1 VEFFAFDEVY
11 LERLVS
17 GDFRTEQ
24 HFVTYFSQL
33 IQLKLRSRVQS
44 SEIVDEL
51 KQEIFV
57 RVFAVLRGREGIR
70 QASRLGAFV
79 NSVCNNVLLEHYRS
93 SSRTTPLQQEDEEE
107 VEIPDLKVDI
117 LGSVMSGETA
127 SRVRSVLEG
136 LGERD
141 RRLLRAIFLEEQDK
155 DDVCRDFQ
163 VDRSY
168 LRVLLHR
175 AKQTFK
181 SQFIRKEGGGES
193 GMVASGGRE

>member
-1 VEFFAFDEVY
+1 MEFFAFDEVY
-11 LERLVS
+11 LEKLRS

-24 HFVTYFSQL
+24 HFVSYFSQL

-44 SEIVDEL
+44 SEVVDEL

-57 RVFAVLRGREGIR
+57 RFFSVLRGKEGIR
-70 QASRLGAFV
+70 QGSRLGAFV

-93 SSRTTPLQQEDEEE
+93 SSRTTPLQEDEEE

-117 LGSVMSGETA
+117 LGSVLSGEIA
-127 SRVRSVLEG
+127 SRVRAVLDG

-141 RRLLRAIFLEEQDK
+141 RRLLKAVFLEEQDK
-155 DDVCRDFQ
+155 DDVCRDFH

-175 AKQTFK
+175 AKQTFR
-181 SQFIRKEGGGES
+181 SHFTKEAGGGQP
-193 GMVASGGRE
+193 GLVTSGGKG

>member
-1 VEFFAFDEVY
+1 V
-11 LERLVS
+11 
-17 GDFRTEQ
+17 
-24 HFVTYFSQL
+24 
-33 IQLKLRSRVQS
+33 
-44 SEIVDEL
+44 VDEL

-57 RVFAVLRGREGIR
+57 RVFAVLRGKEGIR

-93 SSRTTPLQQEDEEE
+93 SSRTTALQEDEEE
-107 VEIPDLKVDI
+107 VEIPDLKIDI

-127 SRVRSVLEG
+127 SRVRSVLDG

-141 RRLLRAIFLEEQDK
+141 RRLLKAIFLEEQDK
-155 DDVCRDFQ
+155 DDVCRDFH

-181 SQFIRKEGGGES
+181 SQFMSKEGGGQPDLA
-193 GMVASGGRE
+193 ASGGKG

>member
-1 VEFFAFDEVY
+1 MDFFAFDEAY
-11 LERLVS
+11 LERLRS

-24 HFVTYFSQL
+24 HFVAYFSQL

-44 SEIVDEL
+44 SEVVDEL
-51 KQEIFV
+51 KQETFV
-57 RVFAVLRGREGIR
+57 RFFAVLRGKEGIR

-93 SSRTTPLQQEDEEE
+93 SSRTTPLQEQEEE

-117 LGSVMSGETA
+117 LGSVLSGETA
-127 SRVRSVLEG
+127 RHVRSVLDG

-141 RRLLRAIFLEEQDK
+141 RRLLKAVFLDEQDK

-163 VDRSY
+163 VDRGY

-181 SQFIRKEGGGES
+181 SQFTKKEGGGQP
-193 GMVASGGRE
+193 GLVASGGKG

>member
-1 VEFFAFDEVY
+1 LEFFAFDEVY
-11 LERLVS
+11 LEKLRS

-24 HFVTYFSQL
+24 HFVSYFSQL

-44 SEIVDEL
+44 SEVVDEL

-57 RVFAVLRGREGIR
+57 RFFSVLRGKEGIR
-70 QASRLGAFV
+70 QGSRLGAFV

-93 SSRTTPLQQEDEEE
+93 SSRTTPLQEDEEE

-117 LGSVMSGETA
+117 LGSVLSGEIA
-127 SRVRSVLEG
+127 SRVRAVLDG

-141 RRLLRAIFLEEQDK
+141 RRLLKAVFLEEQDK
-155 DDVCRDFQ
+155 DDVCRDFH

-175 AKQTFK
+175 AKQTFR
-181 SQFIRKEGGGES
+181 SHFTKEAGGGQP
-193 GMVASGGRE
+193 GLVTSGGKG

>member
-1 VEFFAFDEVY
+1 MEFFAFDDVY
-11 LERLVS
+11 LERLRS

-24 HFVTYFSQL
+24 HFVSYFSQL

-44 SEIVDEL
+44 NEVVEEL
-51 KQEIFV
+51 KQETFV
-57 RVFAVLRGREGIR
+57 RFFAVLRGQEGIR
-70 QASRLGAFV
+70 QANRLGAFV

-93 SSRTTPLQQEDEEE
+93 SSRTTPLQQEEDEEID
-107 VEIPDLKVDI
+107 VPDVRVDT
-117 LGSVMSGETA
+117 LGAVMSGQI
-127 SRVRSVLEG
+127 SGLVRSVLEG

-141 RRLLRAIFLEEQDK
+141 RRLLKAVFLDEQDK
-155 DDVCRDFQ
+155 DDVCREFQ

-181 SQFIRKEGGGES
+181 SQFLKEE
-193 GMVASGGRE
+193 GRGSAVR

>member
-11 LERLVS
+11 LEKLRS

-24 HFVTYFSQL
+24 HFVLYFSQL

-44 SEIVDEL
+44 GEVVDEL

-57 RVFAVLRGREGIR
+57 RVFSVLRGKEGIR

-93 SSRTTPLQQEDEEE
+93 SSRTTPLQEDDEE

-127 SRVRSVLEG
+127 SRVRSVLDG

-141 RRLLRAIFLEEQDK
+141 RRLLKAVFLEEQDK
-155 DDVCRDFQ
+155 DDVCRDFH

-168 LRVLLHR
+168 LRVLVHR

-181 SQFIRKEGGGES
+181 SQFMRKGGG
-193 GMVASGGRE
+193 GQPDLAASGGKG